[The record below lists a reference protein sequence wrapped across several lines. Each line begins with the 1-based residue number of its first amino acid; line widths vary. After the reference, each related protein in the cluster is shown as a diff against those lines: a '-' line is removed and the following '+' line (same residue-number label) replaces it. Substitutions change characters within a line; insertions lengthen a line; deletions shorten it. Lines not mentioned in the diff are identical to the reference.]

1 MINIEAIKERDRKL
15 LEEAKQK
22 DYDYIHECFKVAY
35 QKVLECLES
44 GEYRDSDGDYRIP
57 FEELLPEDF
66 EESLGNLNEY
76 TAITLLQHLLELNLA
91 TLSISLKGAYIAYH
105 HGDITVSVNEKPD
118 IWHILACNQRQIV
131 DYYKSC
137 IFVTTSISIENYTRG
152 FKYSPIKNFDIY
164 DKAKEDDFIRWFK
177 AEIEESPDE
186 SEVTPDSDRSS
197 GSIESRSGYVNE
209 KVEINPETRKSK
221 LFIYYICC
229 ATAGIL
235 TGYLITTT

>member
-44 GEYRDSDGDYRIP
+44 GEHRDSDGCYNIP
-57 FEELLPEDF
+57 FEELLPDDF
-66 EESLGNLNEY
+66 EESLGNLGVVS
-76 TAITLLQHLLELNLA
+76 AKDLLKSILELNLGV
-91 TLSISLKGAYIAYH
+91 LSITSKDTYGSYCFNYIAI
-105 HGDITVSVNEKPD
+105 DISKEPD
-118 IWHILACNQRQIV
+118 IWYMLACNQRQIV

-177 AEIEESPDE
+177 AEIKESTDE
-186 SEVTPDSDRSS
+186 SEVTPDSDLTEPNKHQQGLLS
-197 GSIESRSGYVNE
+197 GTLCQPMR
-209 KVEINPETRKSK
+209 
-221 LFIYYICC
+221 FILS
-229 ATAGIL
+229 AAVVSLVGVL
-235 TGYLITTT
+235 LLS